1 MNCFGSILY
10 TKKKLNTSIIRCRPM
25 KAKRIEGSVVCERV
39 CVCARVCVG
48 TCVSVWVGARA
59 FVCEGAC
66 I

>member
-39 CVCARVCVG
+39 CVCARVLCGHV
-48 TCVSVWVGARA
+48 CVSVGGRAR
-59 FVCEGAC
+59 VCV
-66 I
+66 